1 MPKQFFITGT
11 DTGIGKTVV
20 SALMCVATSGFYW
33 KPIQTGAVEG
43 TDRCAVMN
51 YAQLPPE
58 RTLPEVYC
66 FGEPVSPHL
75 AASSA
80 GVRIELERLP
90 QLSER
95 ERQALVVEGAGG
107 VLVPI
112 NDSQFMTDLMRW
124 LGLPVLLAA
133 KSGLGTINH
142 TLLSLAALRACSL
155 QVRGVIMVGPPNGAN
170 RQAIERYGNVPV
182 VGAVPWLAKI
192 DRVHLMEVFQNSFDP
207 HLLNET

>member
-20 SALMCVATSGFYW
+20 SALMCAATSGFYW
-33 KPIQTGAVEG
+33 KPIQTGAIEG
-43 TDRCAVMN
+43 TDRCAVMR

-66 FGEPVSPHL
+66 FDEPVSPHL
-75 AASSA
+75 AASRA

-90 QLSER
+90 QLSTRER
-95 ERQALVVEGAGG
+95 EGLVVEGAGG

-112 NDSQFMTDLMRW
+112 NDKQFMTDLMRW
-124 LGLPVLLAA
+124 LGLPVLLAC

-142 TLLSLAALRACSL
+142 TLLSLAALRSSGL
-155 QVRGVIMVGPPNGAN
+155 EVRGVVMVGPLNQAN
-170 RQAIERYGNVPV
+170 RQAIQRYGFVPV
-182 VGAVPWLAKI
+182 VGTIPWLPEI
-192 DRVHLMEVFQNSFDP
+192 DRMHLMEVFRNNFDP
-207 HLLNET
+207 HLLNS